1 MTLTEWVESSFPEEG
16 KGGNRANLPTHL
28 TLFGSLTRA
37 LQSELLYLPLDE
49 TIPALWVL

>member
-16 KGGNRANLPTHL
+16 KGEKRASLPTHL

-37 LQSELLYLPLDE
+37 LRSELLYLPLDE
-49 TIPALWVL
+49 TFPARWVL